1 MRKILLAL
9 TLVIVLVSPV
19 LAANLLDDYDIIIAG
34 AGPSGIAAA
43 IQASKMG
50 VSVLVVEP
58 TNLLGG
64 QMTAAGVST
73 MDDLSGQTSGLYA
86 EFINRIEEYYTSRG
100 KSTGTCYWEKNNKA
114 AEPHVIHK
122 ILSLMSGGEDEPD
135 IIYKS
140 HIIGVLTEKII
151 AVTGEN
157 VNENLCVK
165 GVIIQTPEGKKNI
178 TCKILIDASEYG
190 DVIAMS
196 GAEFR
201 AGPAM
206 IQDITWTA
214 IIRKYPEGV
223 PAKLKPSQPLPGY
236 DMAKWN
242 YENYVLKNAA
252 GFQGTYPVKPPVN
265 FMTHNAYRAL
275 PDSFLPGNYDAEQPE
290 LITKTCVNW
299 GNDYPGAYKWRG
311 KYGLPVEYLTDLDLR
326 ARIERDALIK
336 TLHFIYYIQHE
347 LGESWSVDENEYNEL
362 PDSAKD
368 LPLEWQE
375 IARHLPPVP
384 YVRESRRII
393 GLHTLTS
400 EELHR
405 NSSSYHND
413 NGNNEF
419 SDAIAIGR
427 YDLDLHLADADSDMD
442 MNEKREFITSHKPVG
457 NFQIPLRILIPAKV
471 DGLIAAEKNL
481 SMSRLV
487 SGALRVQPIT
497 MMTGQ
502 AAGVLAALAVNKRV
516 QPREIKAIDVQRE
529 LLKAGVKLSLCN
541 YSDVQEGNKFYASVQ
556 IVSLYDLMQAK
567 DANIF
572 GVDDIVSESET
583 AKIAEK
589 VNSLAGKKMEIP
601 NITGLTR
608 GEAADLI
615 ANLVDKMPS
624 R

>member
-1 MRKILLAL
+1 MRKFLLAL
-9 TLVIVLVSPV
+9 FICALAAGPV
-19 LAANLLDDYDIIIAG
+19 LADNLRDDYDIIIAG
-34 AGPSGIAAA
+34 AGTGGICAG

-50 VSVLVVEP
+50 ASVLIVEP

-73 MDDLSGQTSGLYA
+73 MDDLSGQASGLYA
-86 EFINRIEEYYTSRG
+86 EFITRAEEYYTSRG
-100 KSTGTCYWEKNNKA
+100 KSIGTCYWEKSNKA
-114 AEPHVIHK
+114 VEPHVAMK

-140 HIIGVLTEKII
+140 QIVGVLTEKII
-151 AVTGEN
+151 SISGEN
-157 VNENLCVK
+157 LNETLCVR

-178 TCKILIDASEYG
+178 SCKILIDASEYG
-190 DVIAMS
+190 DVLAMS

-214 IIRKYPEGV
+214 IIRKYPEGI
-223 PAKLKPSQPLPGY
+223 PAKLKPLNPLPGY

-242 YENYVLKNAA
+242 YENYVSKDAA
-252 GFQGTYPVKPPVN
+252 GFEGVYPVKPPVN
-265 FMTHNAYRAL
+265 FMTHNAYRGL

-299 GNDYPGAYKWRG
+299 ANDYPGQYKWRG
-311 KYGLPVEYLTDLDLR
+311 QYGLPVEYLTDLNLR
-326 ARIERDALIK
+326 KRVERDALIK
-336 TLHFIYYIQHE
+336 TLHFIYYIQNE
-347 LGESWSVDENEYNEL
+347 LGENWSVDDNEYNEL
-362 PDSAKD
+362 PECAKD

-393 GLHTLTS
+393 GVHTLTS
-400 EELHR
+400 EELYR
-405 NSSSYHND
+405 NSLSYHGD

-419 SDAIAIGR
+419 NDAIAIGR
-427 YDLDLHLADADSDMD
+427 YDLDLHLADSDSDMD
-442 MNEKREFITSHKPVG
+442 LDEKREFITSHKPVG
-457 NFQIPLRILIPAKV
+457 NFQIPLSILIPAKV

-502 AAGVLAALAVNKRV
+502 AAGVLAALAVSQKI
-516 QPREIKAIDVQRE
+516 QPREVKAIQVQRE
-529 LLKAGVKLSLCN
+529 LLKSGVKLSLCN
-541 YSDVQEGNKFYASVQ
+541 YSDVPENDKRFANIQ
-556 IVSLYDLMQAK
+556 IVSLYDLMQPK
-567 DANIF
+567 DINIF
-572 GVDDIVSESET
+572 GVEDIISAEEF

-589 VNSLAGKKMEIP
+589 INALAGRKI
-601 NITGLTR
+601 NIQNFTGITR
-608 GEAADLI
+608 GEAAEII
-615 ANLVDKMPS
+615 ASLLDTL
-624 R
+624 